1 LSAGSASATSRS
13 PRATWWSA
21 TRWWPSR
28 RDPPLLVSQRTDR
41 LDSQIRQELMDLLQR
56 EMKDPRLGF
65 ATITRVETA
74 RDLGHARVFV
84 SVLGSD
90 AERERTMSALR
101 VATPWLRRKLGE
113 RLSLRHV
120 PELSVREDDSI
131 ASGDRVLQIINELD
145 LEPIERP
152 SDEAGEE

>member
-1 LSAGSASATSRS
+1 M
-13 PRATWWSA
+13 
-21 TRWWPSR
+21 
-28 RDPPLLVSQRTDR
+28 SQRTDR

-74 RDLGHARVFV
+74 RDLGHARVWV
-84 SVLGSD
+84 SVLGTD

-131 ASGDRVLQIINELD
+131 ASGDRVLQIIRELEGEP
-145 LEPIERP
+145 LEAPA
-152 SDEAGEE
+152 DEPGDE